1 MVIAE
6 LLVLSVGLSMDACA
20 VAICRGA
27 CMRQRDMRQSSII
40 ALSFGFFQ
48 GLMPLIGWLLGS
60 QLTHY
65 INRFDHWVA
74 FGLLAFIG
82 IKMVWDAL
90 HDNEELVCTPLTA
103 RELLVLSVATSIDA
117 LAAGVALA
125 MLDVDILSSV
135 TTIALVTATL
145 SFAAVALGV
154 RFGERYK
161 SKAQLAGGITLCLI
175 GIKILVD
182 HISTG
187 I

>member
-27 CMRQRDMRQSSII
+27 CMRQRDVRQSTAI
-40 ALSFGFFQ
+40 ALSFGLFQ
-48 GLMPLIGWLLGS
+48 GLMPLVGWLLGS

-65 INRFDHWVA
+65 IKRFDHWVA

-82 IKMVWDAL
+82 SKMIWDAL
-90 HDNEELVCTPLTA
+90 HDDEELVCTPLTMK
-103 RELLVLSVATSIDA
+103 ELLVLSVATSIDA

-135 TTIALVTATL
+135 STIALVTAVL
-145 SFAAVALGV
+145 SFGAVALGV

-161 SKAQLAGGITLCLI
+161 SKAQLVGGVTLCLI
-175 GIKILVD
+175 GLKILLD
-182 HISTG
+182 HISAG
-187 I
+187 V